1 MRRTTPWPLAVIL
14 ALLCAAAPSGAQ
26 QETKIS
32 GVLHLDRWFPF
43 NLVADRDFVVNE
55 GSKSE
60 GSTRDVELRLPI
72 GLEEKA
78 RALAG
83 KHVVVA
89 GKLDCEGNWQAVH
102 CAMIVREIERSDA
115 VLPGVAKVPTDLAG
129 IAGLDAV
136 ELSATARALL
146 VENGFAVELSDAA
159 DFAEIY
165 SDARRRGQ
173 GAFVTTDA
181 VLHTG
186 HIFFDTVL
194 RVLEIDK
201 LSGLLEAL
209 TDRMLVL
216 SKAQYKE
223 ARNRELREAARLNIG
238 FFAVAK
244 AQFTPGFRPGYRLNG
259 LVAKELANIEAH
271 RGFAFRELL
280 PYVPHPSLDRTP
292 YAFEDYG
299 QYVPRGHYTRNEAFQ
314 RFFKAMMWYG
324 RVDFKLLVSEDGVF
338 EETGRKMTLQ
348 ALLMAEAL
356 ARDDE
361 AMRLWRR
368 VYEPT
373 VYFAGKT
380 DDLSVDDYAALMRE
394 VFPGTGLARLAD
406 RNRQARFMKRARELR
421 PPKILSGA
429 AGSVDETRGFRFMG
443 QRFIPDSYIFQ
454 ELVHGSAPFLFTGS
468 GKPFTME
475 VLPNIGPARAFP
487 RGLDVMAVLGSR
499 RALEILGRA
508 GDTSY
513 ADYPA
518 QFDKLSGLYAATT
531 PDEWRQDLSWR
542 WLHAL
547 LPLLGERPAGVPQPF
562 LAGPAWRDK
571 ELQTALGSWTELR
584 HDTVLYAKQS
594 YTAVPKNALPDP
606 YAAYGFVEP
615 APQVYSRL
623 AAMFRDLRTT
633 LDGLGLAVEGIPQK
647 LEEFEAVLL
656 RLEDISVREIA
667 GEALGDDDQAFIGR
681 FGDTLGSL
689 ARFPPE
695 LMRRVSSATDA
706 RMDIVVDVHTD
717 PNTGQVLEEAI
728 GAPADIYVIVRD
740 GRVDRLCR
748 GGIFTYYEFK
758 HPLNDRLTDEKWQ
771 EMGRSKT
778 RPARPDWLLGLGD
791 R

>member
-1 MRRTTPWPLAVIL
+1 MRRTTPWPLAVVL

-32 GVLHLDRWFPF
+32 GVLHLDRWYPF
-43 NLVADRDFVVNE
+43 CLVADRDFVVNE

-60 GSTRDVELRLPI
+60 GSTRDVELRLPS
-72 GLEEKA
+72 GLEKKA

-115 VLPGVAKVPTDLAG
+115 VLPGVAEAPTDLAG

-146 VENGFAVELSDAA
+146 LENGFAVEPTDAA

-194 RVLEIDK
+194 RVLEIDR
-201 LSGLLEAL
+201 LSGLLEDL
-209 TDRMLVL
+209 TDGMLAL

-223 ARNRELREAARLNIG
+223 ARNRELKEAARLNIG

-244 AQFTPGFRPGYRLNG
+244 AQFAAGYRPGYRLNG
-259 LVAKELANIEAH
+259 LVGKELANIEAH

-324 RVDFKLLVSEDGVF
+324 RIDFKLLVSEDGVF
-338 EETGRKMTLQ
+338 AETGRKMTLQ

-356 ARDDE
+356 SRDDE

-394 VFPGTGLARLAD
+394 VFPGTKLARLAD
-406 RNRQARFMKRARELR
+406 RAGQARFMRRARELR

-443 QRFIPDSYIFQ
+443 QRFIPDSHIFQ
-454 ELVHGSAPFLFTGS
+454 ELVHGSFPFLFTGS

-487 RGLDVMAVLGSR
+487 RGLDVMA
-499 RALEILGRA
+499 
-508 GDTSY
+508 
-513 ADYPA
+513 
-518 QFDKLSGLYAATT
+518 
-531 PDEWRQDLSWR
+531 
-542 WLHAL
+542 
-547 LPLLGERPAGVPQPF
+547 
-562 LAGPAWRDK
+562 
-571 ELQTALGSWTELR
+571 
-584 HDTVLYAKQS
+584 
-594 YTAVPKNALPDP
+594 
-606 YAAYGFVEP
+606 
-615 APQVYSRL
+615 
-623 AAMFRDLRTT
+623 
-633 LDGLGLAVEGIPQK
+633 
-647 LEEFEAVLL
+647 
-656 RLEDISVREIA
+656 
-667 GEALGDDDQAFIGR
+667 
-681 FGDTLGSL
+681 
-689 ARFPPE
+689 
-695 LMRRVSSATDA
+695 
-706 RMDIVVDVHTD
+706 
-717 PNTGQVLEEAI
+717 
-728 GAPADIYVIVRD
+728 
-740 GRVDRLCR
+740 
-748 GGIFTYYEFK
+748 
-758 HPLNDRLTDEKWQ
+758 
-771 EMGRSKT
+771 
-778 RPARPDWLLGLGD
+778 
-791 R
+791 

>member
-1 MRRTTPWPLAVIL
+1 
-14 ALLCAAAPSGAQ
+14 
-26 QETKIS
+26 
-32 GVLHLDRWFPF
+32 
-43 NLVADRDFVVNE
+43 
-55 GSKSE
+55 
-60 GSTRDVELRLPI
+60 
-72 GLEEKA
+72 
-78 RALAG
+78 
-83 KHVVVA
+83 VVVA

-115 VLPGVAKVPTDLAG
+115 VLPGVAEAPTDLAG

-146 VENGFAVELSDAA
+146 LENGFAVEPTDAA

-194 RVLEIDK
+194 RVLEIDR
-201 LSGLLEAL
+201 LSGLLEDL
-209 TDRMLVL
+209 TDRMLAL

-223 ARNRELREAARLNIG
+223 ARNRELKEAARLNIG

-244 AQFTPGFRPGYRLNG
+244 AQFAAGYRPGYRLNG
-259 LVAKELANIEAH
+259 LVGKELANIEAH

-314 RFFKAMMWYG
+314 RFFKVMMWYG
-324 RVDFKLLVSEDGVF
+324 RIDFKLLVSEDGVF
-338 EETGRKMTLQ
+338 AETGRKMTLQ

-356 ARDDE
+356 SRDDE

-394 VFPGTGLARLAD
+394 VFPGTKLARLAD
-406 RNRQARFMKRARELR
+406 RAGQARFMRRARELR

-443 QRFIPDSYIFQ
+443 QRFIPDSHIFQ
-454 ELVHGSAPFLFTGS
+454 ELVHGSVPFLFTGS

-531 PDEWRQDLSWR
+531 SDEWRQDLYWR

-594 YTAVPKNALPDP
+594 YTAVPKSALPGPD
-606 YAAYGFVEP
+606 AAYGFVEP
-615 APQVYSRL
+615 APQVFSRL
-623 AAMFRDLRTT
+623 AAMFRDLRTK
-633 LDGLGLAVEGIPQK
+633 LDGLGLAVEGLPEK
-647 LEEFEAVLL
+647 LEEFEAVLM
-656 RLEDISVREIA
+656 RLEDISVRELA
-667 GEALGDDDQAFIGR
+667 GEAPSDDDQAFIAR

-689 ARFPPE
+689 TRFPPE
-695 LMRRVSSATDA
+695 VMQRVSSATDA

-717 PNTGQVLEEAI
+717 PNTGQVLEEAV
-728 GAPADIYVIVRD
+728 GSPANIYVLVRD
-740 GRVDRLCR
+740 GRGDRLCR
-748 GGIFTYYEFK
+748 GGVFTYYEFK

-771 EMGRSKT
+771 EMGRSGT
-778 RPARPDWLLGLGD
+778 RPARPDWIRGLGD